1 MIYFPEEHIDKKTI
15 QKQINETLED
25 LNNIES
31 SELEKKEILF
41 GCLER
46 ISSSI
51 DNLKNVDNTY
61 TLFSMTDK
69 AKQVYS
75 ALNSNIE
82 ELAVIKT
89 MLYNIHDIAFSEF
102 NISNDTL
109 NLIKDFNNKHLS
121 FRRNYFEVENNT
133 TKFLNDYIKSCSFIF
148 DESTIKSTQ
157 VISSSKY
164 QSQDTV
170 ENSNSNINEEPEELN
185 LESPLDQFKGTQ
197 ISEISKEIE
206 FSIDEFNSNFELQ
219 DNDLLLISEK
229 EDKVYLPYLVS
240 DLKKKLKRNPRK
252 YSNLQDVINKEY
264 ILPMS
269 KFRYPVISRFKEAF
283 KLMKK
288 REKST
293 TVQALDLALEVCFN
307 SALNPAIIA
316 ACRNLN
322 ELDVYLDNLE
332 SDNTK
337 NFSFFDI
344 RYEVAPLLK

>member
-1 MIYFPEEHIDKKTI
+1 MIYFPDEHIDKKTI

-31 SELEKKEILF
+31 SELIKKEILF

-46 ISSSI
+46 ISNSI

-61 TLFSMTDK
+61 TLFSMTEN
-69 AKQVYS
+69 AKQVFS
-75 ALNSNIE
+75 SLNSNLE
-82 ELAVIKT
+82 ELSTLKT

-102 NISNDTL
+102 NISDNTL
-109 NLIKDFNNKHLS
+109 NMIRDFNSKHLS
-121 FRRNYFEVENNT
+121 FRRNFFEIDNNS
-133 TKFLNDYIKSCSFIF
+133 TKFINEYIKGCSFIF
-148 DESTIKSTQ
+148 EDSIN
-157 VISSSKY
+157 VSSV
-164 QSQDTV
+164 QN
-170 ENSNSNINEEPEELN
+170 ENSNITSSEEQNHQINDISNNSVN
-185 LESPLDQFKGTQ
+185 SQLESQFDTIQGTQ
-197 ISEISKEIE
+197 LSEISKEIE

-240 DLKKKLKRNPRK
+240 DLKKKLRK
-252 YSNLQDVINKEY
+252 HPKKYANLQDVIKKDY

-269 KFRYPVISRFKEAF
+269 KFKYPILSRFKEAF
-283 KLMKK
+283 SLMKK

-293 TVQALDLALEVCFN
+293 TVQAIDLALEVCFN

-337 NFSFFDI
+337 NFKFFDI
-344 RYEVAPLLK
+344 KYEVAPILK